1 MKKWLLFVF
10 AAWVVTGFSA
20 AALAAVE
27 GSHHDMGTYIGAGR
41 DTCYPCHGFKETSA
55 GNVLLKNIGS
65 MCYTRCHI
73 GAAGM
78 ATNFPL
84 ASSYPEIGYYDN
96 NTNQIRIGTSTP
108 LASPGYTGQTTIN
121 KYTTGHLMGA
131 APPGPDTQAMVTATN
146 WPYTAAAG
154 DLQCTSCHDV
164 HSNTNTPFLR
174 APLSD
179 NTTRANAFC
188 HRCHAAVTDGAA
200 RYDDEYTMAA
210 NGAHPSEVGYGM
222 AVTTLFSGG
231 ANRLG
236 RTIEFK
242 DLTAA
247 GATPSAVG
255 DNAVFRNW
263 SYNGAQLNSNA
274 NHYNPGGKLGD
285 FAGAGNVGCYTC
297 HAVHL
302 SASDSGQNYQ
312 LVVPYRAAGTKT
324 QSDLCVGC
332 HGSRATA
339 ARNPGVTNYWHP
351 VDTETRVVSFA
362 TPATA
367 TYQVTTGTFN
377 IVVNMTQGSG
387 AGTVYDNGVG
397 GLLTCLSCHGGGL
410 VAGNHQGVHNGPA
423 ATSVLSPTKPN
434 CGSCHN
440 TTAVQGLGAGTNQH
454 HVYGGGTAQGTIETG
469 YGYSATVNYNGTQS
483 ANLADGLSCE
493 DCHLFNGTAH
503 NW

>member
-10 AAWVVTGFSA
+10 AAWMVTGFSA

-27 GSHHDMGTYIGAGR
+27 GTHHDLRTYNGTG
-41 DTCYPCHGFKETSA
+41 DTCYPCHGFKETAA
-55 GNVLLKNIGS
+55 GNVLLKNVGS

-73 GAAGM
+73 GATGM

-84 ASSYPEIGYYDN
+84 ATSYAEIGYYDN
-96 NTNQIRIGTSTP
+96 VNNQIRIGVSSPQPT
-108 LASPGYTGQTTIN
+108 PGYTGNTIT
-121 KYTTGHLMGA
+121 KYTTGHGMGT
-131 APPGPDTQAMVTATN
+131 APPAPDTQAMVTATN

-164 HSNTNTPFLR
+164 HSNANTPFLR

-188 HRCHAAVTDGAA
+188 HRCHGAVADGAA
-200 RYDDEYTMAA
+200 RYVDEYTAAA
-210 NGAHPSEVGYGM
+210 NGSHPSEVGYGM

-231 ANRLG
+231 LNRLG

-242 DLTAA
+242 DLTPA
-247 GATPSAVG
+247 GANPAVVF

-285 FAGAGNVGCYTC
+285 FAGTGNVGCYTC

-302 SASDSGQNYQ
+302 SSSDSGQNYQ
-312 LVVPYRAAGTKT
+312 LVVPYRAAGTRS

-332 HGSRATA
+332 HGSRASS
-339 ARNPGVTNYWHP
+339 ARNPGVTAYWHP
-351 VDTETRVVSFA
+351 VDTETRSGNIA
-362 TPATA
+362 TPSAA
-367 TYQVTTGTFN
+367 TYQVTTGTFY
-377 IVVNMTQGSG
+377 ITVNMSQG
-387 AGTVYDNGVG
+387 AGLGNVYDNGIN
-397 GLLTCLSCHGGGL
+397 LSLTCLSCHGGGL
-410 VAGNHQGVHNGPA
+410 TAGNHQGVHNGPA
-423 ATSVLSPTKPN
+423 TTSVLSPTKPT
-434 CGSCHN
+434 CASCHN
-440 TTAVQGLGAGTNQH
+440 TVAVQGLGAGTNQH
-454 HVYGGGTAQGTIETG
+454 HVYGGGAAQGTIELG
-469 YGYSATVNYNGTQS
+469 YGYTSPVNYNATQS
-483 ANLADGLSCE
+483 ANLTDGLSCE